1 MAVTAG
7 YVKADARGDLFSVID
22 AANDDLKGFTDELY
36 VGLTGAR
43 LRPVLDTVAY
53 LRHETDVWLE
63 LTTLLI
69 PGHHDSDAALRA
81 MFRWVAAELGPD
93 VPHHVTAFHPDHR
106 MRDTPPT
113 PLATLVRARR
123 IALDEGLRFV
133 YTGNV
138 GHPAGEV
145 TRCAGCGLALVE
157 RDRYRLLA
165 YLLTATGG
173 CPSCGVALAGR
184 YAAAPD
190 GFGPHRMRVSI
201 GRRHQRRCR
210 AAVSRRW
217 RAWRGRPP
225 GSRARRRSP
234 GPCPRSR
241 TGAGRRAAR

>member
-1 MAVTAG
+1 MTAG
-7 YVKADARGDLFSVID
+7 YVNAAARGDLFSVID
-22 AANDDLKGFTDELY
+22 AANVDLKGFTDELY

-43 LRPVLDTVAY
+43 LRPVLDTLAY

-165 YLLTATGG
+165 YRLTATGG

-190 GFGPHRMRVSI
+190 DFGPHRMRVSI